1 MAVGAGVVAVAVVA
15 KRAPVDDANG
25 GVLYT
30 RLKMADFVYN
40 LGVETMVFSPY
51 EGVVVGCRRR
61 KS

>member
-25 GVLYT
+25 GALYT

-40 LGVETMVFSPY
+40 LGVETMVFSP
-51 EGVVVGCRRR
+51 
-61 KS
+61 